1 MSKALYE
8 SLKMDLPA
16 LAEMLRS
23 KGRGKDT
30 ILAHIT
36 PKEAALLKRRGGSG
50 TTNPDTGLPEF
61 EDFGGDYS
69 VAQDVAPQAP
79 VYDIVQPGGA
89 FTQVGGGTG
98 QQYTPGGTEYA
109 PTTTP
114 TFNIDTYSS
123 QGQPSVGLPGNV
135 PQGQELPTGG
145 TLYAPTTLTPYQLGQ
160 AAVGQQVEGYPGP
173 SAEAPT
179 KTTTK
184 PDEGFGT
191 KDLARLGIGTT
202 VLGGLTAAN
211 LARTRQAAAQAQQAG
226 GELSALGAPYKTSG
240 TELVRAAQAGE
251 LSPVNQQVLK
261 AAQAQG
267 QQAIATRGG
276 VGQQQYQ
283 NSIADLTARLLQ
295 NQYDLGL
302 KVMNIGDQYAAG
314 AIRTSLQADQAIG
327 AANQQFYTALAQM
340 SAPFLL
346 GQAPVYTIGRG

>member
-1 MSKALYE
+1 MSKVLME

-61 EDFGGDYS
+61 EDSFDIGSYFGGDTGGDFTPS
-69 VAQDVAPQAP
+69 TPDASFQVDPGAQYNAYPQAP
-79 VYDIVQPGGA
+79 SQPDYG
-89 FTQVGGGTG
+89 
-98 QQYTPGGTEYA
+98 
-109 PTTTP
+109 
-114 TFNIDTYSS
+114 NIDI
-123 QGQPSVGLPGNV
+123 GFGPGV
-135 PQGQELPTGG
+135 F
-145 TLYAPTTLTPYQLGQ
+145 TPPVSAADIKGRTFTPEENAMFGYTQ
-160 AAVGQQVEGYPGP
+160 AAPAPAPVSRGVVTPPGKKEEEIF
-173 SAEAPT
+173 SN
-179 KTTTK
+179 
-184 PDEGFGT
+184 

-202 VLGGLTAAN
+202 VLGGLTATN
-211 LARTRQAAAQAQQAG
+211 LARTRQAAGQAQQAG
-226 GELSALGAPYKTSG
+226 GELGALGTPYQAQGKELIRAAQSG
-240 TELVRAAQAGE
+240 ELSPANQQVLRAAQAQA
-251 LSPVNQQVLK
+251 NQAV
-261 AAQAQG
+261 
-267 QQAIATRGG
+267 ATRGG
-276 VGQQQYQ
+276 VGQQQAQ
-283 NSIADLTARLLQ
+283 NVISDLTAKLLQ

-346 GQAPVYTIGRG
+346 GQAPVYSIGGR

>member
-1 MSKALYE
+1 MSKVLME

-61 EDFGGDYS
+61 EDSFDIGSYFGGDTGGS
-69 VAQDVAPQAP
+69 FTPSTPDASFQVDPGAQYDAYPQAP
-79 VYDIVQPGGA
+79 SQPDYG
-89 FTQVGGGTG
+89 
-98 QQYTPGGTEYA
+98 
-109 PTTTP
+109 
-114 TFNIDTYSS
+114 NIDI
-123 QGQPSVGLPGNV
+123 GFGPGV
-135 PQGQELPTGG
+135 F
-145 TLYAPTTLTPYQLGQ
+145 TPPVSAADIKGRTFTPEENAMFGYTQ
-160 AAVGQQVEGYPGP
+160 AAPAPAPVARGVVTPPGKKEEEIF
-173 SAEAPT
+173 SN
-179 KTTTK
+179 
-184 PDEGFGT
+184 

-202 VLGGLTAAN
+202 VLGGLTATN
-211 LARTRQAAAQAQQAG
+211 LARTRQAAGQAQQAG
-226 GELSALGAPYKTSG
+226 GELGALGTPYQAQGKELIRAAQSG
-240 TELVRAAQAGE
+240 ELSPANQQVLRAAQA
-251 LSPVNQQVLK
+251 
-261 AAQAQG
+261 QAN
-267 QQAIATRGG
+267 QAIATRGG
-276 VGQQQYQ
+276 VGQQQAQ
-283 NSIADLTARLLQ
+283 NVISDLTARLLQ

-346 GQAPVYTIGRG
+346 GQAPVYSIGGR